1 MASKKNKE
9 DEKGF
14 LKYYRMS
21 KITAKIIKLWLLI
34 FVFIAVVRLVFIE
47 LISKIVHFV
56 RGAVTSNPDGYLKD
70 LFPRANRWG
79 DKFDDRFLF
88 DIDTFLRNSIII
100 TLVLLAIYGLFIM
113 LRHRN
118 GEQAPFLND
127 IESIKIKRIIIK
139 ATEATRKKTYK
150 DENRKVRKYK
160 RPIVKA
166 NKRIRKCDVEI
177 HTYNKYNAPGLPPI
191 KTYRVAFE
199 RLTNNKHNDEMMKRI
214 KYIHQDLNAEID
226 ASFSELDNYQGIYT
240 SNVEKQLDKPKESFI
255 VKMRKRRKA
264 KESGSVEEE
273 REFSYPLTLFKDRSG
288 TIEGQRSKAER
299 YAEAL
304 QESINI
310 HLTTKNIYADKSEL
324 YVINTSIEYRYNLPP
339 NVTKLPNLE
348 ELQTTL
354 DSSLDVEGVN
364 VKLSGRRII
373 IIVPLPKEYQIPID
387 VKTMIEEVF

>member
-1 MASKKNKE
+1 MANKKNKE

-14 LKYYRMS
+14 LKHYKMS
-21 KITAKIIKLWLLI
+21 KVTAKIIKLWLLVFI
-34 FVFIAVVRLVFIE
+34 FIAVIRLVFIE
-47 LISKIVHFV
+47 LISRLVHFV
-56 RGAVTSNPDGYLKD
+56 RETAISNPDGYLKD
-70 LFPRANRWG
+70 LFPNANHWG

-88 DIDTFLRNSIII
+88 DIDTFIRNSIII
-100 TLVLLAIYGLFIM
+100 TLVLVAIYGLFIM

-127 IESIKIKRIIIK
+127 LESKKIKKIIIK
-139 ATEATRKKTYK
+139 ATEAKRKKTYK
-150 DENRKVRKYK
+150 DENGKIRKYK

-166 NKRIRKCDVEI
+166 NRRIRDCEVEI

-191 KTYRVAFE
+191 KTYRVTFK
-199 RLTNNKHNDEMMKRI
+199 RITNNQYNAEMMKRI

-226 ASFSELDNYQGIYT
+226 ASFSELDNYQGVYA
-240 SNVEKQLDKPKESFI
+240 SNVEKQLEKPKESFI

-264 KESGSVEEE
+264 KESGSVEDE
-273 REFSYPLTLFKDRSG
+273 REFSYSLTLFKDRSG
-288 TIEGQRSKAER
+288 KIEGQRNKAER

-339 NVTKLPNLE
+339 NVTKLPNLD

-364 VKLSGRRII
+364 VKLSGRTII